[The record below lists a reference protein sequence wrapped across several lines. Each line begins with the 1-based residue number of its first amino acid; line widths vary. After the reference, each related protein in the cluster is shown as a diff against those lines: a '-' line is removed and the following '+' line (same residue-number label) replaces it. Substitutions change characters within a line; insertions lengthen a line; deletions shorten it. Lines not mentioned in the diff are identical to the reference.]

1 MGDDFISQTKIRI
14 LGDGGVFIYQ
24 YVSSFHSHISV
35 YYRVTENQC
44 IASLFFFFSF
54 QSRLWHM
61 EIPRPRV
68 RTATAILRH
77 SHSNTRSEPCLW
89 PTPPLT
95 PTHRAR
101 PGIKPTSSGILV
113 GFTTAEPQWQLLVSS
128 PKTWVFSTW
137 LTLVNLIDL
146 LDGVTWRREQRRP
159 FSCLSLEPSVSVTEE
174 WRLGSYFSICP
185 TRFFLFCFLVCLLL
199 GQSGAS
205 NTPFWRSR
213 ELR

>member
-1 MGDDFISQTKIRI
+1 MEVFLYISMCPLFTHISQYTIELQKINALLR
-14 LGDGGVFIYQ
+14 
-24 YVSSFHSHISV
+24 
-35 YYRVTENQC
+35 
-44 IASLFFFFSF
+44 FFFFAF

-61 EIPRPRV
+61 EIPRPGV

-77 SHSNTRSEPCLW
+77 SRSNTRSEPCLW

-95 PTHRAR
+95 PTHGAR